1 MLAQRFVTTLSL
13 LLCGYAM
20 AQDVA
25 PSPAPSF
32 GSKEKPTI
40 NADKS
45 SSNER
50 VVTVEPQRLD
60 LGEIAT
66 GEKGKGT
73 VTLTNGGKAAVVLTK
88 CKTSCG
94 CTTANCPEGQT
105 IEPGGTVEVS
115 ISLDGGQ
122 VARTLT
128 KTVTFLIENHPPVQ
142 MQVSAK
148 SIEPI
153 SRKVR
158 LYNTFL

>member
-1 MLAQRFVTTLSL
+1 MS
-13 LLCGYAM
+13 
-20 AQDVA
+20 

-32 GSKEKPTI
+32 GSKDKPTI

-73 VTLTNGGKAAVVLTK
+73 VTTNGGKAAVVLTK

-94 CTTANCPEGQT
+94 CTTANCPEDK
-105 IEPGGTVEVS
+105 PLSLVE
-115 ISLDGGQ
+115 Q
-122 VARTLT
+122 
-128 KTVTFLIENHPPVQ
+128 
-142 MQVSAK
+142 
-148 SIEPI
+148 
-153 SRKVR
+153 
-158 LYNTFL
+158 